1 MIESGDVDAIYLPL
15 PPALHFAWAERVHPR
30 HPHLQQGTEELHGYG
45 VINQIALMI
54 DRWSESCSHDM
65 YKVSVLDSVYGVDQL
80 YRASRSQ
87 PFRDK

>member
-45 VINQIALMI
+45 V
-54 DRWSESCSHDM
+54 
-65 YKVSVLDSVYGVDQL
+65 
-80 YRASRSQ
+80 
-87 PFRDK
+87 RDN